1 MNMTQFKNIV
11 TGQITMH
18 KETIEKAEKVGVT
31 EIAESLK
38 KAVNDLQDFLS
49 NTSRYTVGKALNSDT
64 YIISRKATGERVQ
77 MISVFN

>member
-1 MNMTQFKNIV
+1 MTQFKNIV
-11 TGQITMH
+11 AGQITMH

-49 NTSRYTVGKALNSDT
+49 NTNHYTVGKALNSDT

>member
-1 MNMTQFKNIV
+1 MNMAQFKNIV
-11 TGQITMH
+11 AGQITMH
-18 KETIEKAEKVGVT
+18 KETIEKAEKVGIT

-49 NTSRYTVGKALNSDT
+49 NTSRYTVGKALNTDT
-64 YIISRKATGERVQ
+64 YIIARKATGERVQ